1 MKTRLLRISIG
12 DYYLMETEEE
22 KEFIFY
28 RKDEKPFKV
37 DLTEEIEIAAQCY
50 NVYRE
55 RCGIEQ
61 PQAIQIAVSSDRLFI
76 KLIIIDIGKP
86 EKRVLN

>member
-1 MKTRLLRISIG
+1 M
-12 DYYLMETEEE
+12 
-22 KEFIFY
+22 
-28 RKDEKPFKV
+28 